1 MYDINDSFSHP
12 KNYLTVHRRAHLYGQ
27 LYLFANTNLE
37 SSPLKIY
44 CRHWSE
50 CKQITIPL
58 YTTLINIVTMN
69 KKWFVLNLSNN
80 LIKSYYFSPY
90 KKWAMRHSNKR
101 IQLNI
106 SHIHANRSVKKI
118 EEYIDS
124 YFPFLQK
131 GNPANFGVQR
141 WYLRPGFDCVKGG
154 QECKNFVV
162 SG

>member
-1 MYDINDSFSHP
+1 
-12 KNYLTVHRRAHLYGQ
+12 
-27 LYLFANTNLE
+27 
-37 SSPLKIY
+37 
-44 CRHWSE
+44 
-50 CKQITIPL
+50 
-58 YTTLINIVTMN
+58 MN

-90 KKWAMRHSNKR
+90 KKLAMRHSNKR

-154 QECKNFVV
+154 QECKNFYGKWLELLPEVDLLPLLDLPTYTIV
-162 SG
+162 NCTYVRMDSHLVIIID